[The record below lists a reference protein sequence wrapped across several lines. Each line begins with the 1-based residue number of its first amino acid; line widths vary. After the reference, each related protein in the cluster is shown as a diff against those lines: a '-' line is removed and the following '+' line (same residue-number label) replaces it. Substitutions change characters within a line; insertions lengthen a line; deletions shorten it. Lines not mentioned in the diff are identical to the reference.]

1 MNTNSITLRS
11 FSVADQEQILDIL
24 TSNQVNRSY
33 MLPDYKDRNDA
44 RPLFHRLMELSENR
58 KHFVRCIDLNG
69 IAIGF
74 LNDVEI
80 KNDIIELGYV
90 IHPEYHNRGYM
101 TEALSS
107 AIKELFKSGYTC
119 VTCGA
124 FDENRASIRVMEK
137 CGMEQMKQ
145 TDTIEYRGMNHRC
158 VYYQAVKR
166 EETSYEAAAHF
177 QHWC

>member
-1 MNTNSITLRS
+1 MDHTNLTLRP
-11 FSVADQEQILDIL
+11 FRPEDQERMLEML
-24 TSNQVNRSY
+24 TSNRINQTY
-33 MLPDYKDRNDA
+33 MLPDFEKQQDA
-44 RPLFHRLMELSENR
+44 IPLFHRLKTLSEDSGR
-58 KHFVRCIDLNG
+58 FVRCIDLEG
-69 IAIGF
+69 SAIGF
-74 LNDVEI
+74 LNDVETT
-80 KNDIIELGYV
+80 DSSIELGYV

-101 TEALSS
+101 TEALSG

-166 EETSYEAAAHF
+166 EET
-177 QHWC
+177 